1 MFDRVEDGFAHFN
14 QVIQPTR
21 RGNNA
26 VHTAVQGGHLRTL
39 GRATV
44 TAHTAYAPTK
54 LVGFFQ
60 NLHRQFTRWGQNQ
73 QAGDDLALGILM
85 EFVKDGQ
92 QKGARFACRD
102 DM

>member
-26 VHTAVQGGHLRTL
+26 VHATVQGGDLWTL
-39 GRATV
+39 GRSAV
-44 TAHTAYAPTK
+44 AAHTAYAPPK

-60 NLHRQFTRWGQNQ
+60 NLYRQFTRRGEHQ
-73 QAGDDLALGILM
+73 QAGDDLALGILV

-92 QKGARFACRD
+92 QKRARFACSK
-102 DM
+102 